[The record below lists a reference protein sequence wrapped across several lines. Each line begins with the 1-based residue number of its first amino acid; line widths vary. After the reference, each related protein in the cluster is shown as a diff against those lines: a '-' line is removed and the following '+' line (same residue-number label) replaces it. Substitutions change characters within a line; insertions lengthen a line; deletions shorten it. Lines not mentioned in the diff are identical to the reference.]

1 MFYCNNYFPK
11 SKEAFKIH
19 VKKCA
24 SIEGIVYSFA
34 NGRIVSFQDNFNFSF
49 YRIFDFETITG
60 DDIVKDLKIF
70 VVSYCQIYFFCPDLN
85 LDKIVIFR
93 SFQQKAEEIYDL
105 SHFRYEHVPYFDKIT
120 FYQLKDATTA
130 VLARKKSTSLA
141 ELFSVKLKF
150 TIDTLNN
157 WFRNTI
163 KTKFLELSDIKKQIF
178 IKENP
183 TVPSKTICCV
193 CGFMLDNETFG
204 NSHIWYAFILDRE
217 QLFIRNIYSKIEL
230 QSMEDIR
237 DICNYQDSFERFI
250 KLVPLLENSLENPRG
265 IREKDTR
272 EDFLRYDLNNEF
284 CHLGE
289 VREAIDKFK
298 VVKKFGKCDYIDKII
313 YFVYSNIMNLR
324 QTENIKGTIVSEKF
338 VDNVRRLLYNKTN
351 IHHSHV
357 TGNIIGY
364 SHSYCNFKMREN
376 K

>member
-1 MFYCNNYFPK
+1 
-11 SKEAFKIH
+11 
-19 VKKCA
+19 
-24 SIEGIVYSFA
+24 
-34 NGRIVSFQDNFNFSF
+34 
-49 YRIFDFETITG
+49 
-60 DDIVKDLKIF
+60 
-70 VVSYCQIYFFCPDLN
+70 
-85 LDKIVIFR
+85 
-93 SFQQKAEEIYDL
+93 
-105 SHFRYEHVPYFDKIT
+105 
-120 FYQLKDATTA
+120 
-130 VLARKKSTSLA
+130 
-141 ELFSVKLKF
+141 
-150 TIDTLNN
+150 
-157 WFRNTI
+157 
-163 KTKFLELSDIKKQIF
+163 
-178 IKENP
+178 
-183 TVPSKTICCV
+183 
-193 CGFMLDNETFG
+193 
-204 NSHIWYAFILDRE
+204 
-217 QLFIRNIYSKIEL
+217 
-230 QSMEDIR
+230 MEDIR

-289 VREAIDKFK
+289 VREAIDEFK

-313 YFVYSNIMNLR
+313 CFVYSNIMNLR